1 MHKSHNRHIK
11 TRLDGRT
18 DGPLGIQWIYKE
30 ELQISSLIRKF
41 KQNLTTLGTDRLS
54 LKMKERKTP

>member
-1 MHKSHNRHIK
+1 M
-11 TRLDGRT
+11 DGRT
-18 DGPLGIQWIYKE
+18 DEPMGIQWIYKE